1 MNSEQLKKVHCT
13 EPRRYSA
20 AAKSLVFLLKMP
32 CIAYGRNAGIS
43 LGEPVQVVRRCSRSL
58 SAALRWLRKL
68 TYTRAR
74 WRWRQSIQA
83 LQPPGRLT
91 LTTHHSS
98 SCWRTPQHPCSQERR
113 EVTGSRDVGRGTIPR
128 RMGSGTG
135 SRSLVLC
142 QTNSLVQCCFKRFTC
157 MYCQVVKVAFVAMTD
172 W

>member
-1 MNSEQLKKVHCT
+1 MLLANAL
-13 EPRRYSA
+13 A
-20 AAKSLVFLLKMP
+20 ASKGTTMVDAPLKMP

-68 TYTRAR
+68 THTRAR

-135 SRSLVLC
+135 SHSLVLC
-142 QTNSLVQCCFKRFTC
+142 QTNSLVQCCFEAIHLHVLSSRESRLRG
-157 MYCQVVKVAFVAMTD
+157 D
-172 W
+172 D